1 MSRPQEVKEYFIYQ
15 LDQAL
20 DWEVLE
26 KVEEVGKVQL
36 KRWGFDVGERQRVM
50 QWKSGSRNV
59 KKRKEVRGNRVLRGK
74 LVGCG

>member
-1 MSRPQEVKEYFIYQ
+1 MSRPQEVKEYDFIYQ

-20 DWEVLE
+20 DLEVLE

-36 KRWGFDVGERQRVM
+36 KRWGFDVGKRERVM

-59 KKRKEVRGNRVLRGK
+59 RKRKEVRGNRVLRG
-74 LVGCG
+74 